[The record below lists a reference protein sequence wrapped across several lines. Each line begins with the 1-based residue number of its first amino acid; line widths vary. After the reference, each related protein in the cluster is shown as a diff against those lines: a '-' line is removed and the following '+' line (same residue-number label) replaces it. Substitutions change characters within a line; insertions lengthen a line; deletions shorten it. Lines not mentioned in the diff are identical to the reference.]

1 MVAYK
6 TQFMKDCLNATPETG
21 GAEIPLGTGGIK
33 TPQEN
38 PIKGNIMPLKSN
50 TMTLDDNIIRGQLE
64 QAELSFAGTKGKSLA
79 GQYYR

>member
-1 MVAYK
+1 
-6 TQFMKDCLNATPETG
+6 MKDCLNATPETG

-50 TMTLDDNIIRGQLE
+50 TMTLDDNIIRGQAE